1 MARADA
7 AMERE
12 DWAEAVTAWRAIL
25 AKRGQETPVRVHLGL
40 TGALRRMGQHRA
52 AIESAEVALAR
63 YPDHVPVLVEAAEA
77 AEALHDW
84 PRAIAAWE
92 SVTTLPTKS
101 PRAHLRLASLL
112 VAEGDLARARD
123 ILASAAEHYGETT
136 AILAARAEIELSL
149 GLWSDARGSL
159 ACVLSHPEASEA
171 QRNAARIGMSIAERL
186 ENRDEMILAARRH
199 RAEPQGRRV
208 AVYSACISA
217 YDTAIPPAKL
227 NDRFDYVMFTDGV
240 ALDCG
245 GFTIRPAPFLHRDPV
260 RSARFVKTH
269 PHWLLEGYDVAIWV
283 DSSIVLLEDLDDLV
297 QEFVRS
303 GCPVAGVPHQHRSR
317 LSEEFEACIARGKDD
332 PDVIE
337 RQRAAY
343 AAAGFECAD
352 LVETGWMMFNLR
364 DPRCARFLDAWW
376 TEIETHSRRD
386 QLSVNFAMRQADV
399 AWHRLIAP
407 PQSIRDNPYVALAPH
422 GPSKKATRLVEAMGA
437 TIFDPFAGPAY
448 SESRERR
455 IAAVTMPIDVV
466 VCVHNAHEDVQRCLA
481 SIDRHRRGENV
492 RLVLVDDGSAA
503 ETRDYLAGFG
513 IGRDW
518 VRLIRNDAAVG
529 YSRAARQG
537 VGESRADVVIVLNSD
552 TIVTDGWAEKLA
564 DALLSTKGAGI
575 VGPLSNAAGRQS
587 IPGIKGSGLQT
598 AVNALPVGVDPD
610 AMNRYCEAWTV
621 DGLLPRV
628 SLIHGFCL
636 GIHRAVLDKV
646 DFFDVENFPRGY
658 GEEDDFCLRAGAAG
672 FGLVIATHTFVYH
685 AKSRSFATAERLELM
700 RQGPA
705 TLMRLHGAD
714 RVKRAMEAAPDN
726 AILERIRQNAYGLYR
741 TPWPALEKA
750 PA

>member
-1 MARADA
+1 
-7 AMERE
+7 MERR
-12 DWAEAVTAWRAIL
+12 DWAEAAIQWRAIL
-25 AKRGQETPVRVHLGL
+25 AKWDQKTPVRVHLGL

-52 AIESAEVALAR
+52 AIESVEVALAR
-63 YPDHVPVLVEAAEA
+63 YPDHVPVLVESAEA
-77 AEALHDW
+77 AEASHEW

-92 SVTTLPTKS
+92 RVTTLPTKS
-101 PRAHLRLASLL
+101 PRPYLRLASLL
-112 VAEGDLARARD
+112 AAAGDFERARDVLARAAERHGKG
-123 ILASAAEHYGETT
+123 AAL
-136 AILAARAEIELSL
+136 LAAGAEIEFSL
-149 GLWSDARGSL
+149 GLWSEARASL
-159 ACVLSHPEASEA
+159 AGVLSHPEISEV
-171 QRNAARIGMSIAERL
+171 QRNAARIGISIAERL
-186 ENRDEMILAARRH
+186 ENRDEAVLAAQRH
-199 RAEPQGRRV
+199 RAGRQGRRV

-217 YDTAIPPAKL
+217 YDNAIPPAKL
-227 NDRFDYVMFTDGV
+227 NDRFDYFMFTDDV

-245 GFTIRPAPFLHRDPV
+245 GFTIRPAEFLHRDPV

-283 DSSIVLLEDLDDLV
+283 DSSIVLLEDLNDRVD
-297 QEFVRS
+297 EFLRS
-303 GCPVAGVPHQHRSR
+303 GRPVAGVAHQHRSR
-317 LSEEFEACIARGKDD
+317 LSEEFDACIARGKDD
-332 PDVIE
+332 PDVVE

-343 AAAGFECAD
+343 AAVGFECTD
-352 LVETGWMMFNLR
+352 LIETGWMMVNLR
-364 DPRCARFLDAWW
+364 DPRSARFLDVWW
-376 TEIETHSRRD
+376 AEIEKHSRRD

-399 AWHRLIAP
+399 EWHRLIAP
-407 PQSIRDNPYVALAPH
+407 PQSIRDNPYLALAPH
-422 GPSKKATRLVEAMGA
+422 GPSKKAARLMEAMGA

-448 SESRERR
+448 AETRQRR
-455 IAAVTMPIDVV
+455 IAAMTMPIDVV
-466 VCVHNAHEDVQRCLA
+466 VCVHNALEDVQHCLA
-481 SIDRHRRGENV
+481 SIARHRRGDNV
-492 RLVLVDDGSAA
+492 RLVLVDDGSSA
-503 ETRDYLAGFG
+503 ETRDYLAGFS

-537 VGESRADVVIVLNSD
+537 VGESSADVVIVLNSD

-564 DALLSTKGAGI
+564 DALVSTKGAGI

-587 IPGIKGSGLQT
+587 IPGIKGNGLQT

-621 DGLLPRV
+621 DGILPRV

-658 GEEDDFCLRAGAAG
+658 GEEDDFCLRAGTAG

-714 RVKRAMEAAPDN
+714 RVKRAMEAATDN
-726 AILERIRQNAYGLYR
+726 PILQRIRQNAYGLYR
-741 TPWPALEKA
+741 TPWPALDKA